1 MQLPATIDVF
11 EVGPR
16 DGLQNEPEQIST
28 DNKITMVNALSR
40 TGLKRIEVTSF
51 VRPDAVPQMADAPDV
66 MRGIERVD
74 GVDYAV
80 LVPNLRGFERALQY
94 QPDIINIV
102 VVATETFNQRNAR
115 MSVDDNM
122 KAVAEMTRRAEEE
135 GQRLSAILGASFWC
149 PWEGR
154 TDVARV
160 QEMVGRF
167 GDLGLSEIA
176 LADTI
181 GAADP
186 KQVADYVGAVKAAF
200 PNLKVGVHLHDT
212 RGMGLANGMAGA
224 MAGADWLEGSVGAL
238 GGCPFAPGAKG
249 NAASED
255 LVHMLHRMG
264 VETGVDLAALTRVS
278 KQVAAFMGRPL
289 SSRLPD
295 AGEAP
300 KPGENS

>member
-28 DNKITMVNALSR
+28 DNKIAMVNALSR

-167 GDLGLSEIA
+167 VDLGLSEIA

-255 LVHMLHRMG
+255 LVHMLYRMG

>member
-28 DNKITMVNALSR
+28 DNKIAMVNALSG
-40 TGLKRIEVTSF
+40 TGVKRIEVTSF
-51 VRPDAVPQMADAPDV
+51 VRPDAVPQMADAPNV
-66 MRGIERVD
+66 MRGIERVE

-80 LVPNLRGFERALQY
+80 LVPNLRGFERALEY
-94 QPDIINIV
+94 KPDIVNIV

-122 KAVAEMTRRAEEE
+122 NAVAEMTRRAAEE

-149 PWEGR
+149 PFEGH
-154 TDVARV
+154 TSLDRV

-167 GDLGLSEIA
+167 VDLGLTEIA

-186 KQVADYVGAVKAAF
+186 KQVADYVTAVKTKF
-200 PNLKVGVHLHDT
+200 PGLKVGVHLHDT
-212 RGMGLANGMAGA
+212 RGMGLANGMAAA

-264 VETGVDLAALTRVS
+264 VQTGIDLPALTRVS
-278 KQVAAFMGRPL
+278 KAVADFMGRPL

-300 KPGENS
+300 KPGENI

>member
-1 MQLPATIDVF
+1 MQLPAAIDVF

-16 DGLQNEPEQIST
+16 DGLQNEPEQVST
-28 DNKITMVNALSR
+28 ENKIAMVNALSR

-51 VRPDAVPQMADAPDV
+51 VRPDAVPQMADAPAV

-80 LVPNLRGFERALQY
+80 LVPNLRGFERALEY
-94 QPDIINIV
+94 KPDIVNIV

-122 KAVAEMTRRAEEE
+122 KAVAEMTRRAEETS
-135 GQRLSAILGASFWC
+135 QRLAAIVGASFWC

-154 TDVARV
+154 TSLDRAS
-160 QEMVGRF
+160 EMVGRF
-167 GDLGLSEIA
+167 ADLGLTEIA

-186 KQVADYVGAVKAAF
+186 RQVFDYVTAVRAAF
-200 PNLKVGVHLHDT
+200 PNLKIGVHLHDT
-212 RGMGLANGMAGA
+212 RGMGLANGMAA
-224 MAGADWLEGSVGAL
+224 AQAGADWLEGSVGGL

-255 LVHMLHRMG
+255 LVHMLERMG
-264 VETGVDLAALTRVS
+264 ISTGIDVEALTEVS
-278 KQVAAFMGRPL
+278 RQVSAFMGRAL

-295 AGEAP
+295 AGPAP
-300 KPGENS
+300 EKS

>member
-16 DGLQNEPEQIST
+16 DGLQNEPEQVST
-28 DNKITMVNALSR
+28 DNKIAMVNALSR

-66 MRGIERVD
+66 MRGIDRVD

-80 LVPNLRGFERALQY
+80 LVPNLRGFERALEY
-94 QPDIINIV
+94 KPDIINIV

-122 KAVAEMTRRAEEE
+122 KAVAEMTRQAEEE

-154 TDVARV
+154 TDISRV

-167 GDLGLSEIA
+167 VDLGLTEIA

-186 KQVADYVGAVKAAF
+186 KQVADYVGAVKQAF
-200 PNLKVGVHLHDT
+200 PTLKVGVHLHDT

-264 VETGVDLAALTRVS
+264 VATGIDLTALTEVS
-278 KQVAAFMGRPL
+278 KTVSGFMGRPL
-289 SSRLPD
+289 NSRLPD

-300 KPGENS
+300 QAGEND